1 MNYTLLNK
9 RLNRRLTH
17 PAVGLWFTP
26 SLQEAQDMLAAC
38 QDYLRA
44 CNLHALLDDFV
55 LIDVASGRVVQ
66 TPEN

>member
-26 SLQEAQDMLAAC
+26 RLDEAQDMLKAC
-38 QDYLRA
+38 HEYLHA
-44 CNLHALLDDFV
+44 CNLGHLAEDFV
-55 LIDVASGRVVQ
+55 IVDVETG
-66 TPEN
+66 EEILL